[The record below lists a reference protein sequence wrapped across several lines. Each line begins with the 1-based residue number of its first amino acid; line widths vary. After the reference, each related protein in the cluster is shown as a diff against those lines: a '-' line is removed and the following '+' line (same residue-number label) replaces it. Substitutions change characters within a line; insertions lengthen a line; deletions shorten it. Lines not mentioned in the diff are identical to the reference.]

1 MLTLPRIEERVA
13 MQDLVWYPSKMPMI
27 YMLIR
32 LQDYGGDLPRIWWV
46 TPDYYTQ
53 DLSNPAINFYLGS
66 TRDAYGGT
74 TGW

>member
-1 MLTLPRIEERVA
+1 

-53 DLSNPAINFYLGS
+53 DLSNPAINFYLGDEGAPHQGPPG
-66 TRDAYGGT
+66 DAVSAVPG
-74 TGW
+74 